1 MTDAQIKKAK
11 GMRGDI
17 AAAAAYLQD
26 TGGISGKDRLR
37 AALKAIGFSD
47 AQIDAYQNGKDSA
60 RGSGGGGPIQ
70 NVSQR

>member
-1 MTDAQIKKAK
+1 MSDQNEIIRRLAEQAGSPDAVA
-11 GMRGDI
+11 
-17 AAAAAYLQD
+17 
-26 TGGISGKDRLR
+26 RLR

-47 AQIDAYQNGKDSA
+47 AQLDAYQNGKDSA